1 MNDNFDNI
9 ARCIYDLMQLNLK
22 IKKSDFY
29 KKQYLTFLD
38 NWQNEELD
46 NIFNT
51 AGRNIKNP
59 FKPKKDNTNW
69 FKFRKFQAP
78 LKNMQGIH
86 TGETYHALFRGL
98 KVGEKIDIFKRISNN
113 RLSYGYR
120 AKYKSKDI
128 TKYIN
133 VNIGVSEEFMN
144 KEANRIADII
154 IEMME
159 DIRNKYI

>member
-1 MNDNFDNI
+1 MFCFYEKTTSSNLGLE
-9 ARCIYDLMQLNLK
+9 RRMGYDRKTSNGFFG
-22 IKKSDFY
+22 KSNG
-29 KKQYLTFLD
+29 KS
-38 NWQNEELD
+38 
-46 NIFNT
+46 
-51 AGRNIKNP
+51 GRNIKNP